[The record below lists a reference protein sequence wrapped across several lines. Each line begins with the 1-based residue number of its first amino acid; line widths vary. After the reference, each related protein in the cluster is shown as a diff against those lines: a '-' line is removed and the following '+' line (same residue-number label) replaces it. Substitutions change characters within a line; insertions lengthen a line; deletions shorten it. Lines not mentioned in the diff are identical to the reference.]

1 MKLSLCSLS
10 VLSIGKANLNTTVHL
25 GELCGI
31 NFCPG
36 SELLANPN
44 LERQPDGK
52 IWTFV
57 LIYLG
62 CIILAFL
69 IIMFGVD
76 SLRR

>member
-1 MKLSLCSLS
+1 MLS
-10 VLSIGKANLNTTVHL
+10 VGKADVNTTIDL
-25 GELCGI
+25 GEICGV

-44 LERQPDGK
+44 LERPSDGK

-62 CIILAFL
+62 CMILACL
-69 IIMFGVD
+69 IITFGID
-76 SLRR
+76 SLKR